1 MKLATVIAARGVLQ
15 GLSDSLPFSV
25 ALKIAR
31 FLKQSEEPNR
41 LFEERRD
48 AIINDYAQRDAETG
62 EYRVPDNKIPEASQK
77 ILALGDEEIP
87 DITIRFSADD
97 LEGVNLTASEAYAL
111 LDLIDN

>member
-1 MKLATVIAARGVLQ
+1 MKLATLIAARNVLQ

-31 FLKQSEEPNR
+31 FLRESEEPNR

-48 AIINDYAQRDAETG
+48 VIINSFAETDAETG
-62 EYRVPDNKIPEASQK
+62 ERRVPDDKIPDASRA
-77 ILALGDEEIP
+77 IMDLGNEDVP
-87 DITIRFSADD
+87 DITIRFAADD

-111 LDLIDN
+111 LDLIDE